1 MTTPEQFK
9 DANEWTKA
17 GASADELESALD
29 RAEVVNPKVEPRP
42 LASLLD
48 SICEFLQRYIVFQYP
63 EQPTAIALWVIH
75 AWALDAF
82 DYTPY
87 HHDASPE
94 KQCGKT
100 RLLDCLELL
109 TPRAWRAILPTQA
122 VLFRSI
128 EQYKPTLLLDELDA
142 VFNKSSN

>member
-75 AWALDAF
+75 A
-82 DYTPY
+82 
-87 HHDASPE
+87 
-94 KQCGKT
+94 
-100 RLLDCLELL
+100 
-109 TPRAWRAILPTQA
+109 
-122 VLFRSI
+122 
-128 EQYKPTLLLDELDA
+128 
-142 VFNKSSN
+142 

>member
-87 HHDASPE
+87 LHDASPE

-100 RLLDCLELL
+100 RLLEVFELL
-109 TPRAWRAILPTQA
+109 VDKPWLTGRLPPA
-122 VLFRSI
+122 
-128 EQYKPTLLLDELDA
+128 
-142 VFNKSSN
+142 